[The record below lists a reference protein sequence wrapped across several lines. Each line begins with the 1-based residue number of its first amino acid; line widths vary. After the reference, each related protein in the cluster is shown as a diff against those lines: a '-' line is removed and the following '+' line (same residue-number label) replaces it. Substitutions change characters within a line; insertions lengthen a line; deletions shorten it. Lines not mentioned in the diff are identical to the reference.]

1 MKPKLKKLS
10 NGLSVVLLSEESQRT
25 ATVLVLVSTGSKYET
40 NKECGIAHFLE
51 HLCFKGTEK
60 RPTAMAISSEL
71 DGLGAEYNAF
81 TGHEYTGYY
90 AKVAS
95 HHLDSAIDLIGD
107 IYCNPLISSDDVE
120 REKGVICDEINM
132 YEDVPM
138 RKVSDIFMKVLY
150 GDQPVGLPIAGEKKD
165 IKKYTRKDVVNFRKK
180 HYVPNATTVIISGKF
195 DEKKVMSQIKS
206 IFGKIEESKKFGKKK
221 VNDKQESPQIIVQHK
236 ESDQTHIIV
245 GVRTFPL
252 KHESYYILTVLSA
265 ILGGSMSSRLFHK
278 IRVELGLGYYVR
290 ASNDAFT
297 DHGFLAASCGVDN
310 ARANEILPAIISEFK
325 KLCDEKVEDDE
336 LKRAKDMISGRML
349 LGLESTD
356 DLAEYYG
363 FQYILRDEFISPDEA
378 IKKIN
383 KVTARDIQELA
394 KKIFVEKHLNAAIIG
409 PWKGDKN
416 FKQSL
421 KF

>member
-10 NGLSVVLLSEESQRT
+10 NGLSVVLLNEDSQRT

-40 NKECGIAHFLE
+40 NKEGGIAHFLE

-60 RPTAMAISSEL
+60 RPTAMHISSEL

-95 HHLDSAIDLIGD
+95 HHLNNAIDLIGD

-150 GDQPVGLPIAGEKKD
+150 GDQPAGLPIAGEKKE

-180 HYVPNATTVIISGKF
+180 HYVPNATTVIVSGKF
-195 DEKKVMSQIKS
+195 DEKEVMKQIKS
-206 IFGKIEESKKFGKKK
+206 IFGKIKESKKSDKKK
-221 VNDKQESPQIIVQHK
+221 VNDKQVAPQIAVQYK

-252 KHESYYILTVLSA
+252 RHESYYTLTVLSA

-310 ARANEILPAIISEFK
+310 GRATEILPAIISEFK
-325 KLCDEKVEDDE
+325 RMGDGPVSEEE

-363 FQYILRDEFISPDEA
+363 FQYVLRDEFISPEEA

-383 KVTARDIQELA
+383 KVSARDIQELA

-409 PWKGDKN
+409 PFKGDGN